1 VKQLFLM
8 ALRNLGRNKR
18 RSLFSAAALG
28 LGVALLLFM
37 AAFVE
42 GEVRGALE
50 ATVRM
55 ESGHLQIRAQSYDET
70 KTSLAWEDL
79 VEEPFAIAE
88 QVAQLDPVSAATP
101 RLYAS
106 GIILSAED
114 SLGVRVIGIDP
125 ASAAHDPFRQGVI
138 SGEWL
143 TADDRQGVLIGHV
156 LAVKRGL
163 QVGDEIPLLIN
174 NANGEIDQQMF
185 TIRGTYSTKT
195 PTYDEAT
202 VFMPLLKAQAITQAG
217 DHASTVWV
225 LLHDPDQTE
234 AVANALQSGRYETTT
249 WLEMNE
255 MIITLQSMASAMM
268 VVFYLIVLA
277 ITATVIVNTLV
288 MAVFERTREIGIL
301 SAIGM
306 KDRRIMAAFFI
317 ESFLLAL
324 GGIAMGLVLGGVIV
338 WYTSTYGVYLG
349 NMVTDMG
356 MQGFL
361 LGERI
366 YAHLKPIDA
375 ITLTVTAFVVTLV
388 ASAYPAR
395 LAARMEPVQALHGE
409 E

>member
-1 VKQLFLM
+1 
-8 ALRNLGRNKR
+8 
-18 RSLFSAAALG
+18 
-28 LGVALLLFM
+28 
-37 AAFVE
+37 
-42 GEVRGALE
+42 
-50 ATVRM
+50 
-55 ESGHLQIRAQSYDET
+55 
-70 KTSLAWEDL
+70 
-79 VEEPFAIAE
+79 
-88 QVAQLDPVSAATP
+88 
-101 RLYAS
+101 
-106 GIILSAED
+106 
-114 SLGVRVIGIDP
+114 
-125 ASAAHDPFRQGVI
+125 
-138 SGEWL
+138 
-143 TADDRQGVLIGHV
+143 
-156 LAVKRGL
+156 
-163 QVGDEIPLLIN
+163 
-174 NANGEIDQQMF
+174 
-185 TIRGTYSTKT
+185 
-195 PTYDEAT
+195 
-202 VFMPLLKAQAITQAG
+202 
-217 DHASTVWV
+217 
-225 LLHDPDQTE
+225 
-234 AVANALQSGRYETTT
+234 
-249 WLEMNE
+249 
-255 MIITLQSMASAMM
+255 MM

-288 MAVFERTREIGIL
+288 MAVFERTREIAIL